1 MHQLSDGR
9 FIKTNWMHAAAHLV
23 FIIPWHTKRCQ
34 SSGGASFIDV
44 HPGTQTGQP
53 VRQQKRPVWPRTGA
67 ATDRKNAS
75 ESEKGPWRCVFVLA
89 ILESSAI
96 MRVKNKKCGSFWGVG
111 APKAC
116 TGGQITYTTAPG
128 RTAWTILYS
137 FSPGNARG
145 FPCIPPRETLYFV
158 VPILGVLG
166 VGVGEGIFAS

>member
-1 MHQLSDGR
+1 MGVSSKPTGCTPLPILCLLYRGTR
-9 FIKTNWMHAAAHLV
+9 NGVNPLAAH
-23 FIIPWHTKRCQ
+23 PSSTYTREPKRGNQ
-34 SSGGASFIDV
+34 FGNKNGRSGRA
-44 HPGTQTGQP
+44 PGRRQTE
-53 VRQQKRPVWPRTGA
+53 
-67 ATDRKNAS
+67 KNAP

-89 ILESSAI
+89 ISESSAI